1 MTHAKQ
7 RRQWP
12 ILTKEIWE
20 LSNGEKYYRKHLPL
34 KKPMNKIT
42 KNGKKSVFRAKQ
54 SCLL

>member
-12 ILTKEIWE
+12 ILTKEVWE